1 MILLLGGIIAWAA
14 VGVLETTADATAVIS
29 DGKARIVGSVDAEQI
44 KTGMTVHVASEEY
57 IISEIEVDEYGRSV
71 AYADVS
77 IPDGTYEAEIV
88 IEQIH
93 PISFLLESR

>member
-1 MILLLGGIIAWAA
+1 M
-14 VGVLETTADATAVIS
+14 
-29 DGKARIVGSVDAEQI
+29 
-44 KTGMTVHVASEEY
+44 
-57 IISEIEVDEYGRSV
+57 DEYGRSV

-77 IPDGTYEAEIV
+77 IPDGTYEVEIV